1 MLNVSLIKSY
11 QETNN
16 EKYFN
21 DSREHADPI
30 KDISMTHE
38 PLKKK
43 INKKLEIWF
52 YYYKKDNSCFPHKRM
67 LGTAMDTRVARY
79 YSPSY

>member
-30 KDISMTHE
+30 KDVSMTHE
-38 PLKKK
+38 PVKKK
-43 INKKLEIWF
+43 NK
-52 YYYKKDNSCFPHKRM
+52 
-67 LGTAMDTRVARY
+67 
-79 YSPSY
+79 

>member
-30 KDISMTHE
+30 KDVSMTHE
-38 PLKKK
+38 PVKKK
-43 INKKLEIWF
+43 NKWEIR
-52 YYYKKDNSCFPHKRM
+52 NM
-67 LGTAMDTRVARY
+67 VLLL
-79 YSPSY
+79 